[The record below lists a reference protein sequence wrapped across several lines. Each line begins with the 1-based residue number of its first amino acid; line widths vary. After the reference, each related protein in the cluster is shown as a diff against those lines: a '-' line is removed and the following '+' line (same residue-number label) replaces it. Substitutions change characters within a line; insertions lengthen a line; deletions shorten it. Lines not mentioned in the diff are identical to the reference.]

1 MVNVAT
7 ICGDLFSGMTP
18 PCMSSP
24 VGGSFSSV
32 TVTINVSS
40 LESDD
45 LPESVQRTTITIF
58 ERLALFS

>member
-1 MVNVAT
+1 MNVAT
-7 ICGDLFSGMTP
+7 TCGDPFSGTTP

-24 VGGSFSSV
+24 VGGSFSFV

-40 LESDD
+40 LKSDG
-45 LPESVQRTTITIF
+45 LPESAHCTTITIF